1 MSERSRPS
9 AARALLTPAAA
20 LLLVL
25 TAGCALDPAE
35 VPDSGAT
42 PARTIRATDP
52 APGATDAITDG
63 GDTVSQL
70 ITRCLARYGLNERP
84 TAPDGSVSETE
95 WLAAQEAIA
104 DYDRTLTDCSAEALS
119 TDAPAPTIAP

>member
-1 MSERSRPS
+1 MSERSRLRAARLPS
-9 AARALLTPAAA
+9 AVAAV
-20 LLLVL
+20 LLLAPL
-25 TAGCALDPAE
+25 AGCALDPAE

-42 PARTIRATDP
+42 PARTIRATEP
-52 APGATDAITDG
+52 TPVATGAVTE
-63 GDTVSQL
+63 GDEVSQL

-84 TAPDGSVSETE
+84 AAPDGSLSESE

>member
-1 MSERSRPS
+1 MSERTRSR
-9 AARALLTPAAA
+9 AAPALLAPAAA

-25 TAGCALDPAE
+25 TAGCSLDPAE
-35 VPDSGAT
+35 VPDSGGT
-42 PARTIRATDP
+42 PARTIRATEP
-52 APGATDAITDG
+52 TPGATTAVTEGDA
-63 GDTVSQL
+63 VSQL

-84 TAPDGSVSETE
+84 AAPDGSGSETE

-119 TDAPAPTIAP
+119 SDAPAPTIAP